1 MSKIQV
7 LIIWILPQRL
17 GVANKITSPDL
28 LQKVKLLLLT
38 STLDSDQRI
47 CLVERRHIYMPE
59 IQYTGHIFDIITL
72 VVPFLE
78 LKILYSIRMVLEATI
93 NNSTFKFVISTQL

>member
-17 GVANKITSPDL
+17 GVANKITSPDI

-38 STLDSDQRI
+38 STLNLD
-47 CLVERRHIYMPE
+47 
-59 IQYTGHIFDIITL
+59 
-72 VVPFLE
+72 
-78 LKILYSIRMVLEATI
+78 
-93 NNSTFKFVISTQL
+93 

>member
-17 GVANKITSPDL
+17 GVANEITLPDI

-38 STLDSDQRI
+38 STLNLD
-47 CLVERRHIYMPE
+47 
-59 IQYTGHIFDIITL
+59 
-72 VVPFLE
+72 
-78 LKILYSIRMVLEATI
+78 
-93 NNSTFKFVISTQL
+93 